1 MSSASRAASIT
12 RRSQPEQLAL
22 ALAGQLDNRRGG
34 KRYDARPA
42 GGRTDVMPSLRVVW
56 PEWQREELRTNLW
69 LVPTI
74 LILGA
79 LGLFVLTLRLDQAA
93 YHGEFRL
100 PSWVISG
107 TADAARLLLT
117 SVAASVI
124 TVVGIVFSITIVT
137 LTLASTQFGPRML
150 RNFIRDRGT
159 QLTLGTFVATFVY
172 CVVVL
177 VSIGPA
183 DRGEFV
189 PHISITTTFGLV
201 LVDLAVLVYFIHHIA
216 TQIQL
221 PQVIAGIAKDLSHA
235 VAVQSEDRSALA
247 TGRPAQGPP
256 LEELLARIEASG
268 SVIPTPKS
276 GYLQFIRHRTLIRI
290 ATEADAVIR
299 LPYRPGHFLVE
310 GRELASVW
318 PAAAAERVADY
329 LAHAQATGPHRTLT
343 QDVAFGVDQLV
354 EIAIRALSAAVNDT
368 FTAMTCI
375 DWLGDCLCK
384 IAPVWSP
391 TQVHRDSR
399 GVIRVISDQVSYER
413 LVQRAFEKIRQA
425 SRGMPA
431 VMIRQLDALTTIM
444 EQTTDPQRAQV
455 LMDQAIMI
463 HRANLESVPDA
474 SDRADVDRRY
484 AELCALH
491 ARLGE

>member
-1 MSSASRAASIT
+1 MTTRLRA
-12 RRSQPEQLAL
+12 
-22 ALAGQLDNRRGG
+22 
-34 KRYDARPA
+34 
-42 GGRTDVMPSLRVVW
+42 VW

-74 LILGA
+74 LVVGA
-79 LGLFVLTLRLDQAA
+79 LGLFVVTVRLDRAA
-93 YHGEFRL
+93 YEGRFR
-100 PSWVISG
+100 PPAWVISG
-107 TADAARLLLT
+107 SADAARQLLT

-172 CVVVL
+172 CVVAL
-177 VSIGPA
+177 ISIAPG

-189 PHISITTTFGLV
+189 PHISITTAFGLV
-201 LVDLAVLVYFIHHIA
+201 LIDLAVLIYFIHHIA

-221 PQVIAGIAKDLSHA
+221 PQVIASIAEDLAHA
-235 VAVQSEDRSALA
+235 VAVQSADRPRS
-247 TGRPAQGPP
+247 TRKPAQGPS
-256 LEELLARIEASG
+256 LDELLAAIETTG
-268 SVIPTPKS
+268 SVIRTPKS
-276 GYLQFIRHRTLIRI
+276 GYLQFIRHQTLVRV
-290 ATEADAVIR
+290 ATQADAVIR

-318 PAAAAERVADY
+318 PATAAAQVADY
-329 LAHAQATGPHRTLT
+329 LARAQATGPHRTLT

-354 EIAIRALSAAVNDT
+354 EIALRALSPAVNDT
-368 FTAMTCI
+368 FTALTCI

-384 IAPVWSP
+384 IARVWTP
-391 TQVHRDSR
+391 TQVHRDNR

-455 LMDQAIMI
+455 LMDQAAMI
-463 HRANLESVPDA
+463 HRANAESVPEE

-484 AELCALH
+484 VALRALH
-491 ARLGE
+491 ERLKGQDAGTRDEGVKKP